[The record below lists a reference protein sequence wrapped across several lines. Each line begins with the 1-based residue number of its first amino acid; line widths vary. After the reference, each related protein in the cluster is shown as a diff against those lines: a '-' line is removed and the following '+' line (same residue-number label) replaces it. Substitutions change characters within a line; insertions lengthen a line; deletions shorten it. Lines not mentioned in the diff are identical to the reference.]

1 MAIYSYVKTV
11 ITGALGTVY
20 DLQTNDKVKYRT
32 LGVADNGRTY
42 ISLKDISHLQTQL
55 KEIDFKEDVLPD
67 DLLQTIKS
75 KRLLELTEL
84 GRAYDNELVNNDM
97 VINSS
102 LGFKVNADLRSQNNL
117 RGLIDFM
124 TDTETASYIDYNN
137 KAHDLSKSQLETL
150 LKELVLN
157 GSNLYKQKWNYSK
170 QIENA
175 TNSDDD
181 TLLQEFNFTMLNFG
195 EWSWMDLDYLVKTYI
210 S

>member
-32 LGVADNGRTY
+32 LGVANNGRTY
-42 ISLKDISHLQTQL
+42 ISLKNKSHLQTQL
-55 KEIDFKEDVLPD
+55 KEIDFKKDVLPD

-84 GRAYDNELVNNDM
+84 GRAYDNELVNTDM

-124 TDTETASYIDYNN
+124 TDTETTSYIDYEN
-137 KAHDLSKSQLETL
+137 KAHDLSKSQLEIL
-150 LKELVLN
+150 LKEVVLN

-170 QIENA
+170 QIKNA

-181 TLLQEFNFTMLNFG
+181 TLLQEFKFTMLNFG
-195 EWSWMDLDYLVKTYI
+195 E
-210 S
+210 

>member
-20 DLQTNDKVKYRT
+20 DLHTNDKVEYRT
-32 LGVADNGRTY
+32 LGVANNGRTY
-42 ISLKDISHLQTQL
+42 ISLKNKSHLQTQL
-55 KEIDFKEDVLPD
+55 KEIDFKKDVLPD

-84 GRAYDNELVNNDM
+84 GRAYDNELVNTDM

-124 TDTETASYIDYNN
+124 TDTETTSYIDYEN
-137 KAHDLSKSQLETL
+137 KAHDLSKSQLEIL
-150 LKELVLN
+150 LKEVVLN
-157 GSNLYKQKWNYSK
+157 ASNLYKQKWNYSK
-170 QIENA
+170 QIKNA

-181 TLLQEFNFTMLNFG
+181 TLLQEFKFTMLNFG
-195 EWSWMDLDYLVKTYI
+195 E
-210 S
+210 

>member
-42 ISLKDISHLQTQL
+42 ISVKDISHLQTQL

-84 GRAYDNELVNNDM
+84 GRHYDNELVNTDM

-117 RGLIDFM
+117 RGLIYFM
-124 TDTETASYIDYNN
+124 TDTETASYIDYDN
-137 KAHDLSKSQLETL
+137 KPHDLSKSQLETL
-150 LKELVLN
+150 LMELVLN
-157 GSNLYKQKWNYSK
+157 GSNLYKQKWFYSK

-181 TLLQEFNFTMLNFG
+181 TLLQEFKFTMLNFG
-195 EWSWMDLDYLVKTYI
+195 E
-210 S
+210 

>member
-32 LGVADNGRTY
+32 LGIANNGRTY
-42 ISLKDISHLQTQL
+42 ISLKNKSHLQTQL
-55 KEIDFKEDVLPD
+55 KEIDFKKDVLPD

-84 GRAYDNELVNNDM
+84 GRAYDNELVNTDM

-124 TDTETASYIDYNN
+124 TDTETTSYIDYEN
-137 KAHDLSKSQLETL
+137 KAHDLSKSQLEIL
-150 LKELVLN
+150 LKEVVLN

-170 QIENA
+170 QIKNA

-181 TLLQEFNFTMLNFG
+181 TLLQEFKFTMLNFG
-195 EWSWMDLDYLVKTYI
+195 E
-210 S
+210 

>member
-20 DLQTNDKVKYRT
+20 DLQTNDKVEYRT
-32 LGVADNGRTY
+32 LGVADNGRIY

-55 KEIDFKEDVLPD
+55 KEIDFKKDVLQD
-67 DLLQTIKS
+67 DLLKTIKS
-75 KRLLELTEL
+75 KRLLELTKL
-84 GRAYDNELVNNDM
+84 GRAYDNELVNTDM

-124 TDTETASYIDYNN
+124 TDTETTSYIDYDN
-137 KAHDLSKSQLETL
+137 KAHDLSKSQLEIL
-150 LKELVLN
+150 LKEVVLN

-170 QIENA
+170 QIKNA

-181 TLLQEFNFTMLNFG
+181 TLLQEFKFTMLNFG
-195 EWSWMDLDYLVKTYI
+195 E
-210 S
+210 

>member
-20 DLQTNDKVKYRT
+20 DLQINDKVKYRT

-84 GRAYDNELVNNDM
+84 GRHYDNELVNTDM

-124 TDTETASYIDYNN
+124 TDTETASYIDYEN

-157 GSNLYKQKWNYSK
+157 GSNLYKQKWIYSK
-170 QIENA
+170 KIENA

-181 TLLQEFNFTMLNFG
+181 TLLQEFKFTMLNFG
-195 EWSWMDLDYLVKTYI
+195 E
-210 S
+210 

>member
-20 DLQTNDKVKYRT
+20 DLHINDKVEYKT
-32 LGVADNGRTY
+32 LGVANNGRTY
-42 ISLKDISHLQTQL
+42 ISLKNKSHLQTQL

-84 GRAYDNELVNNDM
+84 GRAYDNELVNTDM

-124 TDTETASYIDYNN
+124 TDTETTSYIDYEN
-137 KAHDLSKSQLETL
+137 KAHDLSKSQLEIL
-150 LKELVLN
+150 LKEVVLN

-170 QIENA
+170 QIKNA

-181 TLLQEFNFTMLNFG
+181 TLLQEFKFTMLNFG
-195 EWSWMDLDYLVKTYI
+195 E
-210 S
+210 

>member
-42 ISLKDISHLQTQL
+42 ISLKNKSHLQTQL

-84 GRAYDNELVNNDM
+84 GRAYDNELVNTDM

-124 TDTETASYIDYNN
+124 TDTETTSYIDYEN
-137 KAHDLSKSQLETL
+137 KAHDLSKSQLEIL
-150 LKELVLN
+150 LKEVVLN

-170 QIENA
+170 QIKNA

-181 TLLQEFNFTMLNFG
+181 TLLQEFKFTMLNFG
-195 EWSWMDLDYLVKTYI
+195 E
-210 S
+210 

>member
-20 DLQTNDKVKYRT
+20 DLQTNDKVEYRT
-32 LGVADNGRTY
+32 LGIADNGRTY
-42 ISLKDISHLQTQL
+42 ISLKNKSHLQTQL
-55 KEIDFKEDVLPD
+55 KEIDFKKDVLPD

-84 GRAYDNELVNNDM
+84 GRAYDNELVNTDM

-124 TDTETASYIDYNN
+124 TDTETTSYIDYEN
-137 KAHDLSKSQLETL
+137 KAHDLSKSQLEIL
-150 LKELVLN
+150 LKEVVLN

-170 QIENA
+170 QIKNA

-181 TLLQEFNFTMLNFG
+181 TLLQEFKFTMLNFG
-195 EWSWMDLDYLVKTYI
+195 E
-210 S
+210 

>member
-20 DLQTNDKVKYRT
+20 DLQTNDKVEYRT
-32 LGVADNGRTY
+32 LGVANNGRTY
-42 ISLKDISHLQTQL
+42 ISLKNKSHLQTQL
-55 KEIDFKEDVLPD
+55 KEIDFKKDVLPD

-84 GRAYDNELVNNDM
+84 GRAYDNELVNTDM

-124 TDTETASYIDYNN
+124 TDTETTSYIDYEN
-137 KAHDLSKSQLETL
+137 KAHDLSKSQLEIL
-150 LKELVLN
+150 LKEVVLN

-170 QIENA
+170 QIKNA

-181 TLLQEFNFTMLNFG
+181 TLLQEFKFTMLNFG
-195 EWSWMDLDYLVKTYI
+195 E
-210 S
+210 

>member
-20 DLQTNDKVKYRT
+20 DLHINDKVEYRT
-32 LGVADNGRTY
+32 LGVANNGRTY
-42 ISLKDISHLQTQL
+42 ISLKNKSHLQTQL

-84 GRAYDNELVNNDM
+84 GRAYDNELVNTEM

-124 TDTETASYIDYNN
+124 TDTETTSYIDYEN
-137 KAHDLSKSQLETL
+137 KAHDLSKSQLEIL
-150 LKELVLN
+150 LKEVVLN

-170 QIENA
+170 QIKNA

-181 TLLQEFNFTMLNFG
+181 TLLQEFKFTMLNFG
-195 EWSWMDLDYLVKTYI
+195 E
-210 S
+210 

>member
-42 ISLKDISHLQTQL
+42 ISIKDISHLQPQL

-84 GRAYDNELVNNDM
+84 GRHYDNELVNTDM

-124 TDTETASYIDYNN
+124 TDTETASYIDYEN
-137 KAHDLSKSQLETL
+137 KAHELSKSQLETL

-157 GSNLYKQKWNYSK
+157 GSNLYKQKWIYSK

-181 TLLQEFNFTMLNFG
+181 TLLQEFKFTMLNFG
-195 EWSWMDLDYLVKTYI
+195 E
-210 S
+210 

>member
-55 KEIDFKEDVLPD
+55 KEIDFKKDVLPD

-84 GRAYDNELVNNDM
+84 GRKYDNELVNTDM

-124 TDTETASYIDYNN
+124 TDTETTSYIDYDN

-157 GSNLYKQKWNYSK
+157 GSNLYKQKWSYSK

-181 TLLQEFNFTMLNFG
+181 ILLQEFNFTMLNFG
-195 EWSWMDLDYLVKTYI
+195 E
-210 S
+210 

>member
-1 MAIYSYVKTV
+1 MMKPGMLLWQENIFINYVKNDICNVVTSLP
-11 ITGALGTVY
+11 INLI
-20 DLQTNDKVKYRT
+20 LQTLSRHLN
-32 LGVADNGRTY
+32 TY
-42 ISLKDISHLQTQL
+42 PFSLKNKSHLQTQL
-55 KEIDFKEDVLPD
+55 KEIDFKKDVLPD

-84 GRAYDNELVNNDM
+84 GRAYDNELVNTDM

-124 TDTETASYIDYNN
+124 TDTETTSYIDYEN
-137 KAHDLSKSQLETL
+137 KAHDLSKSQLEIL
-150 LKELVLN
+150 LKEVVLN

-170 QIENA
+170 QIKNA

-181 TLLQEFNFTMLNFG
+181 ILLQEFKFTMLNFG
-195 EWSWMDLDYLVKTYI
+195 E
-210 S
+210 

>member
-75 KRLLELTEL
+75 KRLLELTKL
-84 GRAYDNELVNNDM
+84 GRAYDNELVNTDM

-157 GSNLYKQKWNYSK
+157 GSNLYKQKWIYSK

-181 TLLQEFNFTMLNFG
+181 TLLQEFKFTMLNFG
-195 EWSWMDLDYLVKTYI
+195 E
-210 S
+210 

>member
-20 DLQTNDKVKYRT
+20 DLHINDKVEYRT
-32 LGVADNGRTY
+32 LGVANNGRTY
-42 ISLKDISHLQTQL
+42 ISLKNKSHLQTQL

-84 GRAYDNELVNNDM
+84 GRAYDNELVNTDM

-102 LGFKVNADLRSQNNL
+102 LGFKINADLRSQNNL

-124 TDTETASYIDYNN
+124 TDTETTSYIDYEN
-137 KAHDLSKSQLETL
+137 KAHDLSKSQLEIL
-150 LKELVLN
+150 LKEVVLN

-170 QIENA
+170 QIKNA

-181 TLLQEFNFTMLNFG
+181 TLLQEFKFTMLNFG
-195 EWSWMDLDYLVKTYI
+195 E
-210 S
+210 

>member
-42 ISLKDISHLQTQL
+42 ISVKDISHLQTQL

-84 GRAYDNELVNNDM
+84 GRAYDNELVNTDM

-124 TDTETASYIDYNN
+124 ADTETASYIDYEN
-137 KAHDLSKSQLETL
+137 KAHELSKSQLETL

-157 GSNLYKQKWNYSK
+157 GSNLYKQKWIYSK

-181 TLLQEFNFTMLNFG
+181 TLLQEFKFTMLNFG
-195 EWSWMDLDYLVKTYI
+195 E
-210 S
+210 

>member
-20 DLQTNDKVKYRT
+20 DLQTNDKVEYRT
-32 LGVADNGRTY
+32 LGIADNGRTY
-42 ISLKDISHLQTQL
+42 ISLKNKSHLQTQL

-84 GRAYDNELVNNDM
+84 GRAYDNELVNTEM

-124 TDTETASYIDYNN
+124 TDTETTSYIDYEN
-137 KAHDLSKSQLETL
+137 KAHDLSKSQLEIL
-150 LKELVLN
+150 LKEVVLN

-170 QIENA
+170 QIKNA

-181 TLLQEFNFTMLNFG
+181 ILLQEFKFNMLNF
-195 EWSWMDLDYLVKTYI
+195 EK
-210 S
+210 

>member
-20 DLQTNDKVKYRT
+20 DLHTNDKVEYRT

-42 ISLKDISHLQTQL
+42 ISLKNKSHLQTQL

-84 GRAYDNELVNNDM
+84 GRAYDNELVNTDM

-124 TDTETASYIDYNN
+124 TDTETTSYIDYEN
-137 KAHDLSKSQLETL
+137 KAHDLSKSQLEIL
-150 LKELVLN
+150 LKEVVLN

-170 QIENA
+170 QIKNA

-181 TLLQEFNFTMLNFG
+181 TLLQEFKFTMLNFG
-195 EWSWMDLDYLVKTYI
+195 E
-210 S
+210 

>member
-20 DLQTNDKVKYRT
+20 DLHINDKVEYKT
-32 LGVADNGRTY
+32 LGVANNGRTY
-42 ISLKDISHLQTQL
+42 ISLKNKSHLQTQL

-84 GRAYDNELVNNDM
+84 GRAYDNELVNTDM

-124 TDTETASYIDYNN
+124 TDTETTSYIDYEN
-137 KAHDLSKSQLETL
+137 KAHDLSKSQLEIL
-150 LKELVLN
+150 LKEVVLN

-170 QIENA
+170 QIKNA

-181 TLLQEFNFTMLNFG
+181 TLLQEFKFNMLNFG
-195 EWSWMDLDYLVKTYI
+195 E
-210 S
+210 

>member
-20 DLQTNDKVKYRT
+20 DLQTNDKVEYRT
-32 LGVADNGRTY
+32 LGIADNGRTY
-42 ISLKDISHLQTQL
+42 ISLKNKSHLQTQL

-84 GRAYDNELVNNDM
+84 GRAYDNELVNTDM

-124 TDTETASYIDYNN
+124 TDTETTSYIDYEN
-137 KAHDLSKSQLETL
+137 KAHDLSKSQLEIL
-150 LKELVLN
+150 LKEVVLN

-170 QIENA
+170 QIKNA

-181 TLLQEFNFTMLNFG
+181 ILLQEFKFNMLNF
-195 EWSWMDLDYLVKTYI
+195 EK
-210 S
+210 

>member
-55 KEIDFKEDVLPD
+55 KEIDFKKDVLPD

-84 GRAYDNELVNNDM
+84 GRAYDNELVNTDM

-181 TLLQEFNFTMLNFG
+181 TLLQEFKFTMLNFG
-195 EWSWMDLDYLVKTYI
+195 E
-210 S
+210 

>member
-42 ISLKDISHLQTQL
+42 ISLKDISHLQPQL

-84 GRAYDNELVNNDM
+84 GRAYDNELVNTDM

-157 GSNLYKQKWNYSK
+157 GSNLYKQKWVYSK

-181 TLLQEFNFTMLNFG
+181 TLLQEFKFTMLNFG
-195 EWSWMDLDYLVKTYI
+195 E
-210 S
+210 

>member
-20 DLQTNDKVKYRT
+20 DLHINDKVEYRT
-32 LGVADNGRTY
+32 LGVANNGRTY
-42 ISLKDISHLQTQL
+42 ISLKNKSHLQTQL
-55 KEIDFKEDVLPD
+55 KEIDFKKDVLPD

-84 GRAYDNELVNNDM
+84 GRAYDNELVNTDM

-102 LGFKVNADLRSQNNL
+102 LGFNVNADLRSQNNL

-124 TDTETASYIDYNN
+124 TDTETTSYIDYEN
-137 KAHDLSKSQLETL
+137 KAHDLSKSQLEIL
-150 LKELVLN
+150 LKEVVLN

-170 QIENA
+170 QIKNA

-181 TLLQEFNFTMLNFG
+181 TLLQEFKFTMLNFG
-195 EWSWMDLDYLVKTYI
+195 E
-210 S
+210 

>member
-42 ISLKDISHLQTQL
+42 ISLKDISHLQPQL
-55 KEIDFKEDVLPD
+55 KEIDFKKDVLPD

-84 GRAYDNELVNNDM
+84 GRHYDNELVNTDM

-137 KAHDLSKSQLETL
+137 KPHDLSKSQLETL

-157 GSNLYKQKWNYSK
+157 GSNLYKQKWIYSK

-181 TLLQEFNFTMLNFG
+181 TLLQEFKFTMLNFG
-195 EWSWMDLDYLVKTYI
+195 E
-210 S
+210 

>member
-20 DLQTNDKVKYRT
+20 DLHTNDKVEYRT
-32 LGVADNGRTY
+32 LGVANNGRTY
-42 ISLKDISHLQTQL
+42 ISLKNKSHLQTQL
-55 KEIDFKEDVLPD
+55 KEIDFKKDVLPD

-84 GRAYDNELVNNDM
+84 GRAYDNELVNTDM

-102 LGFKVNADLRSQNNL
+102 LGFKINADLRSQNNL

-124 TDTETASYIDYNN
+124 TDTETTSYIDYEN
-137 KAHDLSKSQLETL
+137 KAHDLSKSQLEIL
-150 LKELVLN
+150 LKEVVLN

-170 QIENA
+170 QIKNA

-181 TLLQEFNFTMLNFG
+181 ILLQEFKFTMLNFG
-195 EWSWMDLDYLVKTYI
+195 E
-210 S
+210 

>member
-42 ISLKDISHLQTQL
+42 ISLKDISHLQPQL

-84 GRAYDNELVNNDM
+84 GRHYDNELVNTDM

-157 GSNLYKQKWNYSK
+157 GSNLYKQKWIYSK

-181 TLLQEFNFTMLNFG
+181 TLLQEFKFTMLNFG
-195 EWSWMDLDYLVKTYI
+195 E
-210 S
+210 

>member
-1 MAIYSYVKTV
+1 MAIYSYVKIV

-20 DLQTNDKVKYRT
+20 DLHTNDKVEYRT
-32 LGVADNGRTY
+32 LGVANNGRTY
-42 ISLKDISHLQTQL
+42 ISLKNKSHLQTQL
-55 KEIDFKEDVLPD
+55 KEIDFKKDVLPD

-84 GRAYDNELVNNDM
+84 GRAYDNQLVNTDM

-124 TDTETASYIDYNN
+124 TDTETTSYIDYEN
-137 KAHDLSKSQLETL
+137 KAHDLSKSQLEIL
-150 LKELVLN
+150 LKEVVLN

-170 QIENA
+170 QIKNA

-181 TLLQEFNFTMLNFG
+181 TLLQEFKFTMLNFG
-195 EWSWMDLDYLVKTYI
+195 E
-210 S
+210 

>member
-55 KEIDFKEDVLPD
+55 KEIDFKKDVLPD

-84 GRAYDNELVNNDM
+84 GRAYDNELVNTDM

-124 TDTETASYIDYNN
+124 TDTETTSYIDYDN
-137 KAHDLSKSQLETL
+137 KAHDLSKSQLEIL

-195 EWSWMDLDYLVKTYI
+195 E
-210 S
+210 

>member
-42 ISLKDISHLQTQL
+42 ISLKDISHLQPQL
-55 KEIDFKEDVLPD
+55 KEIDFKKDVLPD

-84 GRAYDNELVNNDM
+84 GRAYDNELVNTDM

-157 GSNLYKQKWNYSK
+157 GSNLYKQKWIYSK

-181 TLLQEFNFTMLNFG
+181 TLLQEFKFTMLNFG
-195 EWSWMDLDYLVKTYI
+195 E
-210 S
+210 

>member
-20 DLQTNDKVKYRT
+20 DLHTNDKVEYRT

-42 ISLKDISHLQTQL
+42 ISLKNKSHLQTQL
-55 KEIDFKEDVLPD
+55 KEIDFKKDVLPD

-84 GRAYDNELVNNDM
+84 GRAYDNELVNTDM

-124 TDTETASYIDYNN
+124 TDTETTSYIDYEN
-137 KAHDLSKSQLETL
+137 KAHDLSKSQLEIL
-150 LKELVLN
+150 LKEVVLN

-170 QIENA
+170 QIKNA

-181 TLLQEFNFTMLNFG
+181 TLLQEFKFTMLNFG
-195 EWSWMDLDYLVKTYI
+195 E
-210 S
+210 

>member
-20 DLQTNDKVKYRT
+20 DLQANDKVKYRT

-42 ISLKDISHLQTQL
+42 ISLKDISHLQPQL

-84 GRAYDNELVNNDM
+84 GRAYDNELVNTDM

-124 TDTETASYIDYNN
+124 TDTETASYIDYEN

-157 GSNLYKQKWNYSK
+157 GSNLYKQKWIYSK

-181 TLLQEFNFTMLNFG
+181 TLLQKFKFTMLNFG
-195 EWSWMDLDYLVKTYI
+195 E
-210 S
+210 

>member
-20 DLQTNDKVKYRT
+20 DLHTNDKVEYRT
-32 LGVADNGRTY
+32 LGVANNGRTY
-42 ISLKDISHLQTQL
+42 ISLKNKSHLQTQL
-55 KEIDFKEDVLPD
+55 KEIDFKKDVLPD

-84 GRAYDNELVNNDM
+84 GRAYDNELVKTDM

-124 TDTETASYIDYNN
+124 TDTETTSYIDYEN
-137 KAHDLSKSQLETL
+137 KAHDLSKSQLEIL
-150 LKELVLN
+150 LKEVVLN

-170 QIENA
+170 QIKNA

-181 TLLQEFNFTMLNFG
+181 TLLQEFKFTMLYFG
-195 EWSWMDLDYLVKTYI
+195 E
-210 S
+210 

>member
-55 KEIDFKEDVLPD
+55 KEIDFKKDVLPD

-84 GRAYDNELVNNDM
+84 GRAYDNELVNTDM

-157 GSNLYKQKWNYSK
+157 GSNLYKQKWIYSK

-181 TLLQEFNFTMLNFG
+181 TLLQEFKFTMLNFG
-195 EWSWMDLDYLVKTYI
+195 E
-210 S
+210 

>member
-32 LGVADNGRTY
+32 LGVADNSRTY

-75 KRLLELTEL
+75 KRLLELTKL

-181 TLLQEFNFTMLNFG
+181 TLLQEFKFTMLNFG
-195 EWSWMDLDYLVKTYI
+195 E
-210 S
+210 

>member
-42 ISLKDISHLQTQL
+42 ISLKDISHLQPQL

-84 GRAYDNELVNNDM
+84 GRAYDNELVNTDM

-137 KAHDLSKSQLETL
+137 KPHDLSKSQLETL

-157 GSNLYKQKWNYSK
+157 GSNLYKQKWIYSK

-181 TLLQEFNFTMLNFG
+181 TLLQEFKFTMLNFG
-195 EWSWMDLDYLVKTYI
+195 E
-210 S
+210 

>member
-42 ISLKDISHLQTQL
+42 ISLKDISHLQPQL

-84 GRAYDNELVNNDM
+84 GRAYDNELVNTDM

-124 TDTETASYIDYNN
+124 TATETASYIDYEN

-157 GSNLYKQKWNYSK
+157 GSNLYKQKWIYSK

-181 TLLQEFNFTMLNFG
+181 TLLQEFKFTMLNFG
-195 EWSWMDLDYLVKTYI
+195 E
-210 S
+210 

>member
-20 DLQTNDKVKYRT
+20 DLHTNDKVEYRT
-32 LGVADNGRTY
+32 LGVANNGRTY
-42 ISLKDISHLQTQL
+42 ISLKNKSHLQTQL
-55 KEIDFKEDVLPD
+55 KEIDFKKDVLPD

-75 KRLLELTEL
+75 KRLLELTDL
-84 GRAYDNELVNNDM
+84 GRAYDNELVNTDM

-124 TDTETASYIDYNN
+124 TDTETTSYIDYEN
-137 KAHDLSKSQLETL
+137 KAHDLSKSQLEIL
-150 LKELVLN
+150 LKEVVLN

-170 QIENA
+170 QIKNA

-181 TLLQEFNFTMLNFG
+181 TLLQEFKFNMLNFG
-195 EWSWMDLDYLVKTYI
+195 E
-210 S
+210 